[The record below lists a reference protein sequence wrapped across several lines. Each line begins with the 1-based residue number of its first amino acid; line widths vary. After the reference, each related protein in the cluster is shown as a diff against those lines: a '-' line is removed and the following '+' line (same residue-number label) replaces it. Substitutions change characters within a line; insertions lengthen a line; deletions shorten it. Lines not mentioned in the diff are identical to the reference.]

1 MIVAHMIVLILH
13 MTHHVM
19 TQEINRVEQ
28 QLADVTLI
36 SLVHNK
42 DVVTQLV

>member
-28 QLADVTLI
+28 KRVDVIHI
-36 SLVHNK
+36 SLVHTK
-42 DVVTQLV
+42 DVVMQLV